1 MFCLAASRYVPD
13 LRPGLLEEK
22 VLRGHGRLPMA
33 WVQFAE
39 ETGEALVPLPRRWEP
54 MFKRYLQSTDSV
66 VRSLAWVPAC
76 AGKGYGG
83 PGCVLS
89 QMMYPSFR
97 GEEWGR
103 APAGP
108 F

>member
-54 MFKRYLQSTDSV
+54 KFRRSLQSADFAICLS
-66 VRSLAWVPAC
+66 
-76 AGKGYGG
+76 GMG
-83 PGCVLS
+83 PRL
-89 QMMYPSFR
+89 R
-97 GEEWGR
+97 GEGLRW
-103 APAGP
+103 AGVCLVP
-108 F
+108 DDVS